1 VAKRTVGQGLSF
13 PAPSRAGASPAPTK
27 MLKVGLTGSIAV
39 GKSFVLE
46 VLRELGARTMD
57 ADQIARECVEPGT
70 PGLSA
75 VVEEFGDGVLAAN
88 GSLDRMKLGAIIFA
102 DEAKRQKLNS
112 ILHPFIIAR
121 QDEVMQQWDG
131 ETPEAI
137 AVIDAALMIESGG
150 YKRFDKLIV
159 VHCQPEIQLQRL
171 MKRNN
176 LSREEAALRIKSQM
190 PQEEKMKYAD
200 YLVDTSG
207 EFENTRRQVEEL
219 WRKLQA

>member
-1 VAKRTVGQGLSF
+1 
-13 PAPSRAGASPAPTK
+13 

>member
-1 VAKRTVGQGLSF
+1 
-13 PAPSRAGASPAPTK
+13 

-70 PGLSA
+70 LGLSA

-121 QDEVMQQWDG
+121 QDEVMRQWDG